1 MLLRYLCADSQGHAA
16 KCGPDVSL
24 RRPRAGSSR
33 KGIRILAAGHAT
45 AWLGVGHSGKSP
57 AWIGPMPKTAEVS
70 TPVVQPIAFD
80 IPGAAR
86 FLSATPGAV
95 RGAIYAGKLSYK
107 RVGKRIIIP
116 RSVL

>member
-1 MLLRYLCADSQGHAA
+1 VE
-16 KCGPDVSL
+16 K
-24 RRPRAGSSR
+24 
-33 KGIRILAAGHAT
+33 K
-45 AWLGVGHSGKSP
+45 
-57 AWIGPMPKTAEVS
+57 AEVS

-86 FLSATPGAV
+86 FLSATPWAV

-116 RSVL
+116 RSVLEDFVSTGLKREGNDRK